1 MDLSNIK
8 IDLRDVNEWIK
19 DRFPNRDLI
28 TFEELLGDYE
38 SLITELEEIEE
49 AKKDLETDIENNYRR
64 IEHSDPYEDR
74 YI

>member
-1 MDLSNIK
+1 MDLTNIK
-8 IDLRDVNEWIK
+8 IDLRDANQWIQ

-38 SLITELEEIEE
+38 SLITELGEIEE

>member
-8 IDLRDVNEWIK
+8 IDLRDANQWIQ

-49 AKKDLETDIENNYRR
+49 SKRDLETDIENNYRR

>member
-1 MDLSNIK
+1 MDLTNIK
-8 IDLRDVNEWIK
+8 IDLRDANQWIQ

>member
-8 IDLRDVNEWIK
+8 IDLRDVNEWIQ

>member
-8 IDLRDVNEWIK
+8 IDLRDVNQWIQ

-49 AKKDLETDIENNYRR
+49 SKRDLETDIENNYRR

>member
-8 IDLRDVNEWIK
+8 IDLRDVNEWIQ

-49 AKKDLETDIENNYRR
+49 SKRDLETDIENNYRR

>member
-8 IDLRDVNEWIK
+8 IDLRDVNQWIQ

-38 SLITELEEIEE
+38 SLITELREIEE
-49 AKKDLETDIENNYRR
+49 SKRDLETDIENNYRR

>member
-1 MDLSNIK
+1 MDLTNIK
-8 IDLRDVNEWIK
+8 IDLRDANQWIQ

-38 SLITELEEIEE
+38 SLIAEKEEIEE